1 MGGVVG
7 EWGKI
12 HAVIPTACGLGG
24 WSCQIGGLWWAGRF
38 WVETCE
44 WAWRKGMWGSN
55 MEWSWSPWHKAATV
69 LVLPTLPD
77 RVLITTVSWNWS
89 SWLHFL
95 GRNPQL
101 REVKQNAWATELV
114 SSRACIWTQVCVN
127 VNPLKSCS
135 GKQGFI
141 GNSKTFCNLRQV
153 NEVSDRLS
161 SRCQNWFC
169 L

>member
-24 WSCQIGGLWWAGRF
+24 WSRQTGGLWWAGRF

-44 WAWRKGMWGSN
+44 WAWRKAMWGPVWNEVGALDTRQPLCWCSPHYL
-55 MEWSWSPWHKAATV
+55 MES
-69 LVLPTLPD
+69 LPQQFRETGPHG
-77 RVLITTVSWNWS
+77 S
-89 SWLHFL
+89 FL

-101 REVKQNAWATELV
+101 REVKQNAWATELI
-114 SSRACIWTQVCVN
+114 SSIAHIWTQVCVT

-135 GKQGFI
+135 GKQGLM

-153 NEVSDRLS
+153 NEASGRLS